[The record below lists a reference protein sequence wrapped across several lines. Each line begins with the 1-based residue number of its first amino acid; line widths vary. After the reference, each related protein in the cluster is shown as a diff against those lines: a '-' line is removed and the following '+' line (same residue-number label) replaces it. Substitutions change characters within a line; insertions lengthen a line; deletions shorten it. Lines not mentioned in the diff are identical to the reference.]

1 MTLALGKLG
10 EYERVCIAAGIR
22 AELVSMYI
30 YVAHNHHFSMMFLE
44 LKATPFFFFF

>member
-30 YVAHNHHFSMMFLE
+30 YMLLITTILV
-44 LKATPFFFFF
+44 